1 MNTYSHF
8 RNSLMRNQTKPI
20 RVLCVFSALDRGGM
34 ESMCMRIYRI
44 IDKTQVQFDFV
55 KHIPKKCAFEEEI
68 LELGGK
74 IFIAPRYKVYNH
86 LSYCKWWKR
95 FFASH
100 PEYTIIHGHFFT
112 IADIYLREAKKA
124 GLITI
129 SHAHN
134 TKVNGKGVVGLVKT
148 IIAKK
153 AGNHADLR
161 LACSTAA
168 GEWLY
173 SGKKFHII
181 KNALDLDEYM
191 FNSQVRTE
199 VRDEFNLHGFFVY
212 GTVGRLAPGKNPND
226 LIRIIEK
233 TRNRRKNM
241 RFLWVG
247 DGYLL
252 KKVKNEVHKHH
263 LEDVV
268 IFLGQR
274 DDVNRII
281 QAMDAFVFPSIFEGL
296 PLAVVEAQA
305 SGLKCFLSDTITRE
319 VDISGRCS
327 FLSLSDLDIWAEK
340 LTWATGERV
349 DVSEKIKKSGYD
361 INTAT
366 SIIQELYIK
375 LSSGILPENSFYEGN

>member
-1 MNTYSHF
+1 MNTYSRF
-8 RNSLMRNQTKPI
+8 RYLLMPNQTKPI

-34 ESMCMRIYRI
+34 ESMCMRIYRN
-44 IDKTQVQFDFV
+44 IDRTKVQFDFV
-55 KHIPKKCAFEEEI
+55 KHMRKECAFEEEI
-68 LELGGK
+68 NKLGGK
-74 IFIAPRYKVYNH
+74 IYIAPRYRVYNH

-100 PEYTIIHGHFFT
+100 PEYAIIHGHFFT

-124 GLITI
+124 GLLTI

-134 TKVNGKGVVGLVKT
+134 TKVNGKGLVGLVKT
-148 IIAKK
+148 FIAKK

-173 SGKKFHII
+173 RGKTFHII
-181 KNALDLDEYM
+181 KNALDLDEYI
-191 FNSQVRTE
+191 FNAQTRDE

-233 TRNRRKNM
+233 TRDRRKNI

-252 KKVKNEVHKHH
+252 KKVKNEIHKHH

-268 IFLGQR
+268 ILLGQR

-296 PLAVVEAQA
+296 PLAVVEAQT
-305 SGLKCFLSDTITRE
+305 SGLRCFLSDTITRE
-319 VDISGRCS
+319 VDISGLCT
-327 FLSLSDLDIWAEK
+327 FLPLSNLDTWAEK
-340 LTWATGERV
+340 LTCATGKRV
-349 DVSEKIKKSGYD
+349 DATEKLKKSGYD
-361 INTAT
+361 INTAA
-366 SIIQELYIK
+366 SLIQELYIK
-375 LSSGILPENSFYEGN
+375 LSSGIMPENSFYEGN